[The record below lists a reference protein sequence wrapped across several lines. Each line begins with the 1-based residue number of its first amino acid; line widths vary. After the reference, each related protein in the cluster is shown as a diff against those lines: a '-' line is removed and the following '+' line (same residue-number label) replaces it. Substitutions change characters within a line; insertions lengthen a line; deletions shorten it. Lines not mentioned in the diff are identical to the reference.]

1 MRSKIFYLL
10 FISYFFIPVGIAF
23 SQPVS
28 NSVDVT
34 ASMPN
39 WYQVPSKYTAIVQIE
54 IYGKGGSGSSDGDG
68 GGGGGGAAYARVN
81 SVSLTPGFYDVVY
94 STTQG
99 VSFRP
104 AGGSA
109 SSSFARA
116 DNGKAGTTD
125 GSGINS
131 GPPGAGGSAS
141 SSLGDFTASGGNGGA
156 VGGSPNFG
164 GGGGGQSGST
174 SGDGSVG
181 SSSTDANG
189 ASGGGS
195 SGADGSG
202 GRGGDNSP
210 GTVAQYGSGP
220 GGGGGGRSDGN
231 ATVGTGAPGRVII
244 TVLSFLPIQ
253 ISSFEITP
261 SKTPS
266 ITWTTLA
273 ESDNSH
279 FILERSREGEDFIK
293 INTIQGKGTTDAK
306 NEYAY
311 TDVTP
316 YKGTNYYRLKQVD
329 YDGTMTS
336 FGIKSAYVTV
346 DQIEV
351 YPTMMQDLIRI
362 EMPKTDRPM
371 QWSISNSLGQR
382 SLKGI
387 LAPGEVKDAVSVQQL
402 TPGTYFLSLK
412 TQYGQ
417 EVFKLIKL

>member
-1 MRSKIFYLL
+1 MDQLDKFNRRKWRFRW
-10 FISYFFIPVGIAF
+10 GI
-23 SQPVS
+23 
-28 NSVDVT
+28 
-34 ASMPN
+34 
-39 WYQVPSKYTAIVQIE
+39 
-54 IYGKGGSGSSDGDG
+54 
-68 GGGGGGAAYARVN
+68 
-81 SVSLTPGFYDVVY
+81 
-94 STTQG
+94 
-99 VSFRP
+99 
-104 AGGSA
+104 
-109 SSSFARA
+109 
-116 DNGKAGTTD
+116 
-125 GSGINS
+125 
-131 GPPGAGGSAS
+131 
-141 SSLGDFTASGGNGGA
+141 
-156 VGGSPNFG
+156 
-164 GGGGGQSGST
+164 
-174 SGDGSVG
+174 
-181 SSSTDANG
+181 
-189 ASGGGS
+189 
-195 SGADGSG
+195 GADGSG

-210 GTVAQYGSGP
+210 GTVAQNGSGP

-253 ISSFEITP
+253 ISSFDITS
-261 SKTPS
+261 SKTPI

-279 FILERSREGEDFIK
+279 FILERSRNGEDFIQ

-311 TDVTP
+311 TDLTP
-316 YKGTNYYRLKQVD
+316 LKGTNYYRLKQVD
-329 YDGTMTS
+329 YDGTITS

-351 YPTMMQDLIRI
+351 YPTLMQDLIRI

-387 LAPGEVKDAVSVQQL
+387 LAPGIENDAVNVQQL
-402 TPGTYFLSLK
+402 APGTYFLSLQ

>member
-1 MRSKIFYLL
+1 MFLS
-10 FISYFFIPVGIAF
+10 
-23 SQPVS
+23 
-28 NSVDVT
+28 T
-34 ASMPN
+34 C
-39 WYQVPSKYTAIVQIE
+39 W
-54 IYGKGGSGSSDGDG
+54 
-68 GGGGGGAAYARVN
+68 RVCIIQF
-81 SVSLTPGFYDVVY
+81 L
-94 STTQG
+94 
-99 VSFRP
+99 
-104 AGGSA
+104 
-109 SSSFARA
+109 RA

-141 SSLGDFTASGGNGGA
+141 SSLGDLLLQEEMEVQLS
-156 VGGSPNFG
+156 SPNFR

-210 GTVAQYGSGP
+210 GTVAQNGSGP

-261 SKTPS
+261 SKTPI

-279 FILERSREGEDFIK
+279 FILERSRNGEDFIQ

-306 NEYAY
+306 
-311 TDVTP
+311 
-316 YKGTNYYRLKQVD
+316 TN
-329 YDGTMTS
+329 M
-336 FGIKSAYVTV
+336 
-346 DQIEV
+346 
-351 YPTMMQDLIRI
+351 LI
-362 EMPKTDRPM
+362 
-371 QWSISNSLGQR
+371 
-382 SLKGI
+382 
-387 LAPGEVKDAVSVQQL
+387 
-402 TPGTYFLSLK
+402 
-412 TQYGQ
+412 
-417 EVFKLIKL
+417 LI